1 VREQLIQKT
10 VEVLENKDFDILLYL
25 HSSLDIAAQK
35 KSFQML
41 IKILENIDG
50 FRKEH
55 ADELKRLSSYL
66 NSYPLLIGETTKAER
81 MADDTIYDRHGIS
94 SITIATLEN
103 SLEGAYPDKVSSK
116 GRLIANIDGSVLEDY
131 RKKKDLTM
139 DDLAEE
145 IKLTK
150 ESIYLY
156 EHERMRVKY
165 EIAKRIEEFL
175 HASLITPKSPFVTQ
189 EKQEPKPTTDLEKKL
204 FLFDFEVYPFHKLDF
219 DIGAKDRRD
228 KLIVRETPHGDMSNA
243 IHFSNFFKTFLA
255 IVSEKKVKDIPV
267 IPKEEFMAV
276 GSKRELVR
284 LIREKSAL
292 NN

>member
-10 VEVLENKDFDILLYL
+10 VEVLENRDFDILLYL
-25 HSSLDIAAQK
+25 HSCLDIAAQK
-35 KSFQML
+35 KAFQML

-55 ADELKRLSSYL
+55 ADELKRLSAYL
-66 NSYPLLIGETTKAER
+66 NSYPLLIGGTTKAER
-81 MADDTIYDRHGIS
+81 MQDDTIYDRYGIS
-94 SITIATLEN
+94 SITVKTLEN
-103 SLEGAYPDKVSSK
+103 SLEGAYPEKISSK
-116 GRLIANIDGSVLEDY
+116 GRMIANIDGSVLEEY
-131 RKKKDLTM
+131 RKKKDLTL

-175 HASLITPKSPFVTQ
+175 HANLITPKSPFIAH
-189 EKQEPKPTTDLEKKL
+189 EGQEPKPTTDLEKKL

-219 DIGAKDRRD
+219 DIGAKDKKD
-228 KLIVRETPHGDMSNA
+228 KLIVRQTPYGGMSNA

-255 IVSEKKVKDIPV
+255 VVSDEKGKDIPV
-267 IPKEEFMAV
+267 IGKQEFMAV
-276 GSKRELVR
+276 GSKKDLVR
-284 LIREKSAL
+284 LIREKSAF